1 MDDATARSLIE
12 QAEAARVRM
21 RGRDDASTIA
31 AVEAEYPAMREA
43 LDWLLD
49 RDHPEDAFRLASAL
63 VPFWLATK
71 RIDDGD
77 AWFDTALRSPAGG
90 DAARARGPVRPRV
103 PRVFG
108 PVATTRPST
117 SSTRRSRRP
126 SGSATRT
133 SWRWCLRGR
142 RASR

>member
-71 RIDDGD
+71 RIDDGMG
-77 AWFDTALRSPAGG
+77 AAAGDG
-90 DAARARGPVRPRV
+90 GGPEVRHVPFSRARTPYAARDTFAA
-103 PRVFG
+103 
-108 PVATTRPST
+108 VA
-117 SSTRRSRRP
+117 
-126 SGSATRT
+126 
-133 SWRWCLRGR
+133 
-142 RASR
+142 RASRPSSGTRFCIRYLGP